1 MVKNMEKA
9 VSENFHKPLF
19 HNLRYE
25 RKFIFQN
32 IDLND
37 LIQTIVYTNNFC
49 FEEIYSK
56 RAVNNIYFDDNNYTF
71 YKQNV
76 SGDGIREKYRLRWYN
91 STPSII
97 KSPIIEIKKKI
108 GEVGDKF
115 SLKMPS
121 FESNIESLSID
132 QINSQIIE
140 ALKETKN
147 EELIFKLH
155 SLFPTLSNSYERRYF
170 LSSCEKFRITLD
182 FNMIFFNPNNY
193 NDYHLIDN
201 EIILELKYNKEYDNE
216 SRAITQQINSR
227 LSKNSKYVRGIEIIH
242 S

>member
-1 MVKNMEKA
+1 MEKA

>member
-1 MVKNMEKA
+1 MEKA
-9 VSENFHKPLF
+9 VNENFHKPLF
-19 HNLRYE
+19 YNLRYE

-32 IDLND
+32 IDLDD
-37 LIQTIVYTNNFC
+37 LIQTTVYTNSFC

-56 RAVNNIYFDDNNYTF
+56 RTINNIYFDDNNYTF

-76 SGDGIREKYRLRWYN
+76 SGDGVREKYRLRWYN

-97 KSPIIEIKKKI
+97 KSPTIEIKKKF

-115 SLKMPS
+115 SLKIPS
-121 FESNIESLSID
+121 FESDIQSLSID
-132 QINSQIIE
+132 QINHQIIAE
-140 ALKETKN
+140 LKKSKN
-147 EELIFKLH
+147 KELMFKFYN
-155 SLFPTLSNSYERRYF
+155 LFPTLYNSYERRYF
-170 LSSCEKFRITLD
+170 LSACEKFRITLD
-182 FNMIFFNPNNY
+182 SNMNFFHPYNY
-193 NDYHLIDN
+193 NHCHLINN

-216 SRAITQQINSR
+216 SRSVTQQINSR